1 MNNIQEEN
9 IKFVNLQGKSIK
21 VLKKQKKNVLL
32 ITIKERKN

>member
-21 VLKKQKKNVLL
+21 VFKKN
-32 ITIKERKN
+32 KRKMYF